1 MLVVNDYIYFT
12 TNVFRIP
19 FPYWYA
25 MHAFELN
32 AILTENCCVFV
43 MHLNSRFPF
52 DWGIPHG
59 YLMAFILIYITQL
72 NWIFFVRCSLCFGIG
87 VYMFII
93 ALTKDITADLEFL
106 RDITISHHCQSQH
119 LSYSLL
125 SFYCS
130 FRHESFVWTLRPIKY
145 WIRSWYQ
152 GFVRSKNR
160 LVFISPR
167 DAAIVAHN
175 SGECTTTGW
184 ISMFWK
190 YFM

>member
-1 MLVVNDYIYFT
+1 MKNKYIFGLEYPVSKAIYEESNRFTEKSTEIINLISIKIFYPMAMMTMLVVNDYIYFT
-12 TNVFRIP
+12 TNVFRLP

-52 DWGIPHG
+52 DWGNPHG

-130 FRHESFVWTLRPIKY
+130 FRVNF
-145 WIRSWYQ
+145 
-152 GFVRSKNR
+152 
-160 LVFISPR
+160 
-167 DAAIVAHN
+167 AAN
-175 SGECTTTGW
+175 
-184 ISMFWK
+184 
-190 YFM
+190 